1 MSFFLAK
8 ITFTKNLLIRSV
20 SLLFLISFINIYNQ
34 IHILW
39 GNNGILP
46 SENLIERCILKN
58 IKIFPSII
66 PFLFSTFNISVED
79 ILYIITLIGII
90 LSFLILWFKKFHK
103 SVFMFIIWYIYLNL
117 FLVGQNFMSYEFDYL
132 LMETGFV
139 SIFLCDFLL
148 TENCFLQTISFY
160 IMKFILFKF
169 FFGNGLS
176 IIFSENKYFH
186 NFSGFDIFIINQ
198 PIPTMFSYHLNKMN
212 FVFKKL
218 LSSVLMSILLILPFG
233 MFMFFKR
240 ISSIVGEIIFFTNLF
255 MILIGHNG
263 LINLIC
269 LVLNIS
275 NFNDEYFETFFL
287 IEEKKN
293 NIEKKTAEDYLK
305 DKKLRGL
312 DYDEFNGPIF
322 IILIDFCATM
332 VFLIITITLIFPTQY
347 IMSNSLTL
355 SPFNNLN
362 FLNKFGDIR
371 NLHIYMTFL
380 LIYILSFS
388 LYYYVN
394 YDKKK
399 INGINLVKII
409 LFSLLSI
416 IYLMHSMN
424 TFYSGFK
431 TAMTT
436 KQKGNIFYSITNN
449 TYNYLHKFNLVS
461 SYSLKKEFF
470 QDDLKTERKELL
482 IKYSIIKNNLLYE
495 KELNETI
502 INNTLAN
509 NDELKKLNESILLNN
524 KTNNVT
530 AKNNTTKIRNKKEW
544 IEINFKKKPI
554 PNELNGNLKYFSSF
568 FNQPRIEIAF
578 HKLAYEKNIGNN
590 IWVINLIS
598 KLFQKD
604 KELYNY
610 LEINIPKEN
619 IEEIKIDSFE
629 TFFDNTNNKTFV
641 NKFKGNFLR
650 KLNKSN
656 IDDFIQKFNK
666 KHSQSMENL
675 FLKIPI
681 VPIIVTLNL
690 IMISITLFRINK
702 M

>member
-1 MSFFLAK
+1 
-8 ITFTKNLLIRSV
+8 
-20 SLLFLISFINIYNQ
+20 
-34 IHILW
+34 
-39 GNNGILP
+39 
-46 SENLIERCILKN
+46 
-58 IKIFPSII
+58 
-66 PFLFSTFNISVED
+66 
-79 ILYIITLIGII
+79 
-90 LSFLILWFKKFHK
+90 
-103 SVFMFIIWYIYLNL
+103 
-117 FLVGQNFMSYEFDYL
+117 
-132 LMETGFV
+132 
-139 SIFLCDFLL
+139 
-148 TENCFLQTISFY
+148 
-160 IMKFILFKF
+160 
-169 FFGNGLS
+169 
-176 IIFSENKYFH
+176 
-186 NFSGFDIFIINQ
+186 
-198 PIPTMFSYHLNKMN
+198 
-212 FVFKKL
+212 
-218 LSSVLMSILLILPFG
+218 
-233 MFMFFKR
+233 
-240 ISSIVGEIIFFTNLF
+240 
-255 MILIGHNG
+255 
-263 LINLIC
+263 
-269 LVLNIS
+269 
-275 NFNDEYFETFFL
+275 
-287 IEEKKN
+287 
-293 NIEKKTAEDYLK
+293 
-305 DKKLRGL
+305 
-312 DYDEFNGPIF
+312 
-322 IILIDFCATM
+322 
-332 VFLIITITLIFPTQY
+332 
-347 IMSNSLTL
+347 
-355 SPFNNLN
+355 
-362 FLNKFGDIR
+362 
-371 NLHIYMTFL
+371 
-380 LIYILSFS
+380 
-388 LYYYVN
+388 
-394 YDKKK
+394 
-399 INGINLVKII
+399 
-409 LFSLLSI
+409 
-416 IYLMHSMN
+416 MN

-470 QDDLKTERKELL
+470 QDDFKTERKELL

>member
-1 MSFFLAK
+1 MSFFFAK
-8 ITFTKNLLIRSV
+8 NDFTKNLLIRSIGC
-20 SLLFLISFINIYNQ
+20 LFLISFTNIYNQ

-39 GNNGILP
+39 GSEGILP
-46 SENLIERCILKN
+46 SERLIEMS
-58 IKIFPSII
+58 IKKKIDIFPSII
-66 PFLFSTFNISVED
+66 PFLFSFLKISVED

-90 LSFLILWFKKFHK
+90 FSFLIMWFKKFHK
-103 SVFMFIIWYIYLNL
+103 SIFMFIIWYCYLNI
-117 FLVGQNFMSYEFDYL
+117 FLVGQHFMSYEFDYL

-169 FFGNGLS
+169 LFGNGLS

-198 PIPTMFSYHLNKMN
+198 PIPTMFSYHLNKIN

-240 ISSIVGEIIFFTNLF
+240 ISSIVGEILFFTNLF

-269 LVLNIS
+269 LVLNLS
-275 NFNDEYFETFFL
+275 NFNDEYFETFFS

-293 NIEKKTAEDYLK
+293 NEEKKTAEDYLK

-332 VFLIITITLIFPTQY
+332 VFLIITITIIFPTQY

-380 LIYILSFS
+380 IIYILSFS

-470 QDDLKTERKELL
+470 QDDFKTERKELL

-524 KTNNVT
+524 KTNNLT
-530 AKNNTTKIRNKKEW
+530 EKNNIKKISNKKEW

-598 KLFQKD
+598 KLFHKD

-629 TFFDNTNNKTFV
+629 TFFDNTNNKTFI

-650 KLNKSN
+650 RLNKSN

>member
-1 MSFFLAK
+1 MM
-8 ITFTKNLLIRSV
+8 N
-20 SLLFLISFINIYNQ
+20 
-34 IHILW
+34 
-39 GNNGILP
+39 
-46 SENLIERCILKN
+46 ILK
-58 IKIFPSII
+58 
-66 PFLFSTFNISVED
+66 LFF
-79 ILYIITLIGII
+79 
-90 LSFLILWFKKFHK
+90 
-103 SVFMFIIWYIYLNL
+103 
-117 FLVGQNFMSYEFDYL
+117 
-132 LMETGFV
+132 
-139 SIFLCDFLL
+139 
-148 TENCFLQTISFY
+148 
-160 IMKFILFKF
+160 
-169 FFGNGLS
+169 
-176 IIFSENKYFH
+176 
-186 NFSGFDIFIINQ
+186 
-198 PIPTMFSYHLNKMN
+198 
-212 FVFKKL
+212 
-218 LSSVLMSILLILPFG
+218 
-233 MFMFFKR
+233 
-240 ISSIVGEIIFFTNLF
+240 
-255 MILIGHNG
+255 
-263 LINLIC
+263 
-269 LVLNIS
+269 
-275 NFNDEYFETFFL
+275 
-287 IEEKKN
+287 
-293 NIEKKTAEDYLK
+293 
-305 DKKLRGL
+305 
-312 DYDEFNGPIF
+312 IF

-380 LIYILSFS
+380 IIYILSFS

-470 QDDLKTERKELL
+470 QDDFKTERKELL

-509 NDELKKLNESILLNN
+509 KDGLKKLNESILLNN

-681 VPIIVTLNL
+681 VSIIVTLNL

>member
-233 MFMFFKR
+233 MFMFFKL
-240 ISSIVGEIIFFTNLF
+240 NL
-255 MILIGHNG
+255 
-263 LINLIC
+263 
-269 LVLNIS
+269 S

-380 LIYILSFS
+380 IIYILSFS

-470 QDDLKTERKELL
+470 QDDFKTERKELL

-509 NDELKKLNESILLNN
+509 NNELKKLNESILLNN
-524 KTNNVT
+524 KTNNLT
-530 AKNNTTKIRNKKEW
+530 EKNNTTKIRNKKEW

-590 IWVINLIS
+590 YWVINLIS